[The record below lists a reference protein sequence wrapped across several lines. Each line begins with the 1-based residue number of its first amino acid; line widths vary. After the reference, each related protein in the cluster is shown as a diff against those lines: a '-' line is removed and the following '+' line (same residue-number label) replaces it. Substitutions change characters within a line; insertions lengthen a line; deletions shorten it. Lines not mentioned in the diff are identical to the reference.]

1 MPPPVPSRT
10 PSDFDT
16 YRQALRDAIERSTL
30 RSVAESVG
38 MSPTGLQKLV
48 DGTEPRAKTRER
60 IREWYVQQAGLDSL
74 PPRDAVLLLRR
85 LVGELREPELGVLSV
100 LEAVGA
106 AYCNEGASPPAWVE
120 AVRREMFVGE
130 RPTSADA
137 GAER

>member
-1 MPPPVPSRT
+1 MRFLLMPFGPPHT
-10 PSDFDT
+10 PPDFDT

-30 RSVAESVG
+30 RSVAEAVG

-74 PPRDAVLLLRR
+74 PPRDAALLLRR
-85 LVGELREPELGVLSV
+85 LVGGLRAPEVGMLSV

-106 AYCNEGASPPAWVE
+106 AYRNEGAPPPAWVD
-120 AVRREMFVGE
+120 AVRREVVG
-130 RPTSADA
+130 A
-137 GAER
+137 